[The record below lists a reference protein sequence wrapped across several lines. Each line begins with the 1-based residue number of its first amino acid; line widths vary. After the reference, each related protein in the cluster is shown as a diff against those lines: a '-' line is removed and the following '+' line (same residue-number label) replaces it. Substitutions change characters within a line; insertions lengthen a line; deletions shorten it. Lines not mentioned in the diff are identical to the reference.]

1 MATTIVELDNKQ
13 RKREILTF
21 LLSKPEEQSK
31 LFEKII
37 NKDLIRMK
45 QILDSNKDSDPNLQ
59 ICTDFI
65 NEDIYQCKLR
75 EIKRQTDMLK
85 DQMVA
90 HVNGIKHPS
99 LLSIIERKL
108 FIIELQLDIGVY
120 NLLKNNNVKFYFDV

>member
-21 LLSKPEEQSK
+21 LFSKPENQSE
-31 LFEKII
+31 LFSRII

-45 QILDSNKDSDPNLQ
+45 QLLEPSNDSNLQ
-59 ICTDFI
+59 VCTDFI

-75 EIKRQTDMLK
+75 EIKRQTDILK
-85 DQMVA
+85 DQMIA
-90 HVNGIKHPS
+90 HVNGVKHPS
-99 LLSIIERKL
+99 VISIIERKL
-108 FIIELQLDIGVY
+108 YIIELQLDIGVY

>member
-13 RKREILTF
+13 RKREMLNF
-21 LLSKPEEQSK
+21 LFAKPENQSE
-31 LFEKII
+31 LFRQII

-45 QILDSNKDSDPNLQ
+45 QLTEKSEDPNLQ
-59 ICTDFI
+59 ICTDYL

-85 DQMVA
+85 DQMIA
-90 HVNGIKHPS
+90 HVKEEKHPS

-108 FIIELQLDIGVY
+108 VIIELQLDVGVY